1 MTVLTP
7 RRDLPL
13 LSPVEP
19 RLWWRQKGRTRLS
32 GGKGKKR
39 ERGKANRWPYCFIT
53 NLKSYHKKEK
63 LYLISF
69 EF

>member
-32 GGKGKKR
+32 GGKEKR
-39 ERGKANRWPYCFIT
+39 ERE
-53 NLKSYHKKEK
+53 EK
-63 LYLISF
+63 PIDGHIVL
-69 EF
+69 